1 MPRLNISPPKS
12 ILYQTGLS
20 VQIGDLNYGN
30 HLSNDAVLRMVH
42 EARIRWLA
50 EHGYSEFDIGGCGLI
65 MTGAAIQY
73 RAQAMHGDQLQ
84 IGLGTAEI
92 SAGGFRCDASL
103 LRLRDQTLIATVQCH
118 LAAFDYT
125 AQRVR
130 RLPEKFSAILNG
142 KA

>member
-1 MPRLNISPPKS
+1 MPRLNISPPES

-42 EARIRWLA
+42 EVRIRWLA

-130 RLPEKFSAILNG
+130 RLPEKFAAILHG
-142 KA
+142 KE